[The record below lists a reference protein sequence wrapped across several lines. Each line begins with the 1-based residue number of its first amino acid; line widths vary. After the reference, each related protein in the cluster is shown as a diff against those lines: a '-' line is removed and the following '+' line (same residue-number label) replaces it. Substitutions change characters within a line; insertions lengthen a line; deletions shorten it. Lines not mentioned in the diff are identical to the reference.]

1 MKPFSLAPITENDLN
16 DVQEF
21 LLPRERFCAA
31 LVSLFANRPAA
42 EAQAR
47 FLLPASGACG
57 ILRHRTEIIGV
68 LYVSPSGLVYH
79 CLPLLGNLQPE
90 QGFSGASLKAEPSSC
105 ELEQIAALCAAF
117 PKGSAVSSI
126 VGCFE
131 ASRFLER
138 CFKLCPKEARFYKLM
153 CADTQAEN
161 EGGRTER
168 DVHRSEPSPRSFPN
182 GLSVRRCRSEHAPF
196 LFPLVKAYYE
206 EEVLPSWMKVDD
218 ETLKLL
224 TAGRLRTQFLFG
236 LELPDGSFAATA
248 GTNNLGIHCAQLGGV
263 YTLPSFRRRG
273 CASFLLRRVC
283 EELRSHG
290 YSPVLFVR
298 SENKAALAL
307 YEGCGFSGCGDYAI
321 SYY

>member
-1 MKPFSLAPITENDLN
+1 MKTFGLDPVTEGDLS
-16 DVQEF
+16 DVRKF
-21 LLPRERFCAA
+21 LIPHERFCTA
-31 LVSLFANRPAA
+31 LTSLFAGRPEA
-42 EAQAR
+42 ESLAR
-47 FLLPASGACG
+47 FSLPASGRCG

-68 LYVSPSGLVYH
+68 LYISPSGLVYH
-79 CLPLLGNLQPE
+79 CLPLSA
-90 QGFSGASLKAEPSSC
+90 FSPDER
-105 ELEQIAALCAAF
+105 EQIAAQCAAF

-131 ASRFLER
+131 ASRFLEY
-138 CFKLCPKEARFYKLM
+138 CFKLCPKEARSYKLM
-153 CADTQAEN
+153 YADAKEDTAGCAKRSA
-161 EGGRTER
+161 
-168 DVHRSEPSPRSFPN
+168 HRCEEAFRSFPN

-206 EEVLPSWMKVDD
+206 EEVLPSWMSVDND
-218 ETLKLL
+218 MLKLL
-224 TAGRLRTQFLFG
+224 TAGRLRTQFMFG

-283 EELRSHG
+283 EELRSRG
-290 YSPVLFVR
+290 YGPVLFVR

-307 YEGCGFSGCGDYAI
+307 YEGCGFSVCGDYAI
-321 SYY
+321 SYYCI

>member
-1 MKPFSLAPITENDLN
+1 MKPFDLAPVTEGDLS
-16 DVQEF
+16 DVREF
-21 LLPRERFCAA
+21 LIAHERFCTA
-31 LVSLFANRPAA
+31 LTSLFAGRPEA
-42 EAQAR
+42 ESPAR
-47 FLLPASGACG
+47 FSLPASGRCG

-68 LYVSPSGLVYH
+68 LYISPSGLVYH
-79 CLPLLGNLQPE
+79 CLPLWT
-90 QGFSGASLKAEPSSC
+90 FSPDER
-105 ELEQIAALCAAF
+105 EQIAALCAAF

-153 CADTQAEN
+153 CADTHAEN

-206 EEVLPSWMKVDD
+206 EEVLPSWMSVDD

-224 TAGRLRTQFLFG
+224 TAGRLRTQFMFG

-283 EELRSHG
+283 EELRSRG

-307 YEGCGFSGCGDYAI
+307 YEGCGFCVCGKYAI

>member
-1 MKPFSLAPITENDLN
+1 MKPFDLAPVTESDLN
-16 DVQEF
+16 DVREF
-21 LLPRERFCAA
+21 LIAHERFCTA
-31 LVSLFANRPAA
+31 LTSLFAGRPEA
-42 EAQAR
+42 ESPAR
-47 FLLPASGACG
+47 FSLPASGRCG

-68 LYVSPSGLVYH
+68 LYISPSGLVYH
-79 CLPLLGNLQPE
+79 CLPLST
-90 QGFSGASLKAEPSSC
+90 FSPDER
-105 ELEQIAALCAAF
+105 EQIAALCAAF

-161 EGGRTER
+161 ESGRTER

-196 LFPLVKAYYE
+196 LFPLIKAYYE
-206 EEVLPSWMKVDD
+206 EEVLPSWMSVDD

-224 TAGRLRTQFLFG
+224 TAGRLRTQFMFG

-283 EELRSHG
+283 EELRSRG

>member
-68 LYVSPSGLVYH
+68 LYISPSGLVYH
-79 CLPLLGNLQPE
+79 CLPLSA
-90 QGFSGASLKAEPSSC
+90 FSPDER
-105 ELEQIAALCAAF
+105 EQIAALCAAF

-161 EGGRTER
+161 EGSRTER

-224 TAGRLRTQFLFG
+224 TAGRLRTQFMFG

-248 GTNNLGIHCAQLGGV
+248 GTNNIGIHCAQLGGV

>member
-1 MKPFSLAPITENDLN
+1 MKPFDLAPVTEGDLN
-16 DVQEF
+16 DVREF

-68 LYVSPSGLVYH
+68 LYISPSGLVYH
-79 CLPLLGNLQPE
+79 CLPLSA
-90 QGFSGASLKAEPSSC
+90 FSPDER
-105 ELEQIAALCAAF
+105 EQIAALCAAF

-153 CADTQAEN
+153 CADAQAEN
-161 EGGRTER
+161 EGGRTKR
-168 DVHRSEPSPRSFPN
+168 DTHRSEPSLRSFPN

-224 TAGRLRTQFLFG
+224 TAGRLRTQFMFG

-307 YEGCGFSGCGDYAI
+307 YEGCGFSVCGDYAI

>member
-79 CLPLLGNLQPE
+79 CLSLSA
-90 QGFSGASLKAEPSSC
+90 FSPDER
-105 ELEQIAALCAAF
+105 EQIAALCAAF

-224 TAGRLRTQFLFG
+224 TAGRLRTQFMFG

-248 GTNNLGIHCAQLGGV
+248 GTNNIGIHCAQLGGV

>member
-1 MKPFSLAPITENDLN
+1 MKPFDLAPVTEDDLN
-16 DVQEF
+16 DVREF
-21 LLPRERFCAA
+21 LIPHERFCTA
-31 LVSLFANRPAA
+31 LTSLFAGRPEA
-42 EAQAR
+42 ESPAR
-47 FLLPASGACG
+47 FSLPASGRCG
-57 ILRHRTEIIGV
+57 ILRQRTEIIGV
-68 LYVSPSGLVYH
+68 LYISPSGLVYH
-79 CLPLLGNLQPE
+79 CLPLST
-90 QGFSGASLKAEPSSC
+90 FSPDER
-105 ELEQIAALCAAF
+105 EQIAALCAAF

-153 CADTQAEN
+153 CADTHAEN

-206 EEVLPSWMKVDD
+206 EEVLPSWMSVDD

-224 TAGRLRTQFLFG
+224 TAGRLRTQFMFG

-283 EELRSHG
+283 EELRSRG

-307 YEGCGFSGCGDYAI
+307 YEGCGFCVCGDYAI

>member
-1 MKPFSLAPITENDLN
+1 VKPFDLAPVTEGDLN
-16 DVQEF
+16 DVREF
-21 LLPRERFCAA
+21 LIAHERFCTA
-31 LVSLFANRPAA
+31 LTSLFAGRPEA
-42 EAQAR
+42 ESPAR
-47 FLLPASGACG
+47 FSLPASGRCG

-68 LYVSPSGLVYH
+68 LYISPSGLVYH
-79 CLPLLGNLQPE
+79 CLPLSA
-90 QGFSGASLKAEPSSC
+90 FSPDER
-105 ELEQIAALCAAF
+105 EQIAALCAAF
-117 PKGSAVSSI
+117 PKGSTVSSI

-161 EGGRTER
+161 EGDRTER

-182 GLSVRRCRSEHAPF
+182 GLSVRRCRSEHASF

-206 EEVLPSWMKVDD
+206 EEVLPSWMSVDD
-218 ETLKLL
+218 ERLKLL
-224 TAGRLRTQFLFG
+224 TAGRLRTQFMFG

-283 EELRSHG
+283 EELRSRG

-298 SENKAALAL
+298 SGNKAALAL
-307 YEGCGFSGCGDYAI
+307 YEGCGFCVCGKYAI

>member
-1 MKPFSLAPITENDLN
+1 MKPFDLAPVTEDDLN
-16 DVQEF
+16 DVREF

-31 LVSLFANRPAA
+31 LVSLFAGRPEA
-42 EAQAR
+42 ESPVR
-47 FLLPASGACG
+47 FSRPASGRCG

-68 LYVSPSGLVYH
+68 LYISPSGLVYH
-79 CLPLLGNLQPE
+79 CLPLSA
-90 QGFSGASLKAEPSSC
+90 FSPDER
-105 ELEQIAALCAAF
+105 EQIAALCAAF
-117 PKGSAVSSI
+117 AQESAVSKGSAVSSI

-138 CFKLCPKEARFYKLM
+138 CFKLCPKEARSYKLM
-153 CADTQAEN
+153 CADAKEDAAGCAN
-161 EGGRTER
+161 RSA
-168 DVHRSEPSPRSFPN
+168 HRCEESFRSFPN

-206 EEVLPSWMKVDD
+206 EEVLPSWMSVDD
-218 ETLKLL
+218 DMLKLL
-224 TAGRLRTQFLFG
+224 TAGRLRTQFMFG

-283 EELRSHG
+283 EELWSRG
-290 YSPVLFVR
+290 YGPVLFVR

-307 YEGCGFSGCGDYAI
+307 YEGCGFSVCGDYAI
-321 SYY
+321 SYYCI

>member
-1 MKPFSLAPITENDLN
+1 MKPFSLDPITENDLN

-68 LYVSPSGLVYH
+68 LYISPSGLVYH
-79 CLPLLGNLQPE
+79 CLPLSA
-90 QGFSGASLKAEPSSC
+90 FSPDER
-105 ELEQIAALCAAF
+105 EQIAALCAAF

-153 CADTQAEN
+153 CADAQAEN
-161 EGGRTER
+161 EGGRSER
-168 DVHRSEPSPRSFPN
+168 DAHRNEPSPRSFPN

-224 TAGRLRTQFLFG
+224 TAGRLRTQFMFG

-307 YEGCGFSGCGDYAI
+307 YEGCGFSVCGDYAI

>member
-21 LLPRERFCAA
+21 LIAHERFCTA
-31 LVSLFANRPAA
+31 LTSLFAGRPEA
-42 EAQAR
+42 ESPAR
-47 FLLPASGACG
+47 FSLPASGRCG

-68 LYVSPSGLVYH
+68 LYISPSGLVYH
-79 CLPLLGNLQPE
+79 CLPLWT
-90 QGFSGASLKAEPSSC
+90 FSPDER
-105 ELEQIAALCAAF
+105 EQIAALCAAF

-153 CADTQAEN
+153 CADAQAEN

-182 GLSVRRCRSEHAPF
+182 GLSVRRCRSEHALF

-224 TAGRLRTQFLFG
+224 TAGRLRTQFMFG

-283 EELRSHG
+283 EELRSRG

-307 YEGCGFSGCGDYAI
+307 YEGCGFCVCGKYAI

>member
-1 MKPFSLAPITENDLN
+1 MKPFDLAPVTEGDLN
-16 DVQEF
+16 DVREF

-42 EAQAR
+42 EAQAH

-79 CLPLLGNLQPE
+79 CLPLSA
-90 QGFSGASLKAEPSSC
+90 FSPDER
-105 ELEQIAALCAAF
+105 EQIAALCAAF

-224 TAGRLRTQFLFG
+224 TAGRLRTQFMFG

-307 YEGCGFSGCGDYAI
+307 YEGCGFSVCGDYAI

>member
-168 DVHRSEPSPRSFPN
+168 DVHRSEPRPDPFRTDFP
-182 GLSVRRCRSEHAPF
+182 S
-196 LFPLVKAYYE
+196 
-206 EEVLPSWMKVDD
+206 
-218 ETLKLL
+218 
-224 TAGRLRTQFLFG
+224 
-236 LELPDGSFAATA
+236 AA
-248 GTNNLGIHCAQLGGV
+248 
-263 YTLPSFRRRG
+263 
-273 CASFLLRRVC
+273 
-283 EELRSHG
+283 
-290 YSPVLFVR
+290 
-298 SENKAALAL
+298 AAANMHRFCFHL
-307 YEGCGFSGCGDYAI
+307 
-321 SYY
+321 